1 MLRKYVKNGR
11 VDYQSL
17 RNDPEWKACCVELKE
32 TSPSRLQGKLEQ
44 LSFWINTYN
53 LLTIKCVAD
62 SYPLA
67 RLSRESAERK
77 FTVGGK
83 PYSLA
88 QIKEEIFPPLIST
101 SDWRAIFLVCD
112 GTTGAPAIVS
122 HAYSVSE
129 ISDEFEPAL
138 KRFVLSPSSYA
149 FNEKEQVLSI
159 SPFYRANLPYID
171 RIYASPFALINEN
184 LPAEK
189 RINIAK
195 VVGNYALSYDFHIND
210 AGRQDVHNNSGQK

>member
-1 MLRKYVKNGR
+1 MKTGLKVLFPVLFLLGIFFASCPTIIDLSDFFERRSTKVTCPTSYEFKIYDRLLRKYVKNGR

-122 HAYSVSE
+122 HA
-129 ISDEFEPAL
+129 
-138 KRFVLSPSSYA
+138 
-149 FNEKEQVLSI
+149 
-159 SPFYRANLPYID
+159 
-171 RIYASPFALINEN
+171 
-184 LPAEK
+184 
-189 RINIAK
+189 
-195 VVGNYALSYDFHIND
+195 
-210 AGRQDVHNNSGQK
+210 